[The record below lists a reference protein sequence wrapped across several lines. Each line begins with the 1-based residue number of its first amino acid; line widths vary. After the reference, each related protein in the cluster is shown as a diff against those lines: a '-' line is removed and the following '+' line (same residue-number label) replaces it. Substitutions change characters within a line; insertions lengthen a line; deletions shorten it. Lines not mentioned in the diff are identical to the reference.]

1 MATSMAKVTPWIS
14 MAMKIPLTPSKKIK
28 IGDFKVAVSSKGEG
42 SVVFKKMPIITRAP
56 IM

>member
-1 MATSMAKVTPWIS
+1 

-42 SVVFKKMPIITRAP
+42 SVVFKKMPIITMAP